1 MNKIEAPSR
10 TTQTKHRSQAVQDK
24 PTLQSDTPLLPS
36 EKKEGAGP
44 EHQLVVVLRA
54 TANRNLVWA
63 FLDGKK
69 KDGPVRLRVRD
80 SKFYRNGEQ
89 VMAYEVERDLWE
101 AVEHRRGP
109 RYGRMPD

>member
-1 MNKIEAPSR
+1 MNKIES
-10 TTQTKHRSQAVQDK
+10 AVKDS
-24 PTLQSDTPLLPS
+24 PTGATSPK
-36 EKKEGAGP
+36 EKKKAAA
-44 EHQLVVVLRA
+44 VVEPARHLLIVLRP

-63 FLDGKK
+63 VLDGKK

-80 SKFYRNGEQ
+80 AKFYRNGEQ

-109 RYGRMPD
+109 RYGRMQD

>member
-1 MNKIEAPSR
+1 MEPAR
-10 TTQTKHRSQAVQDK
+10 H
-24 PTLQSDTPLLPS
+24 LLI
-36 EKKEGAGP
+36 
-44 EHQLVVVLRA
+44 VLRP

-63 FLDGKK
+63 VLDGKK

-109 RYGRMPD
+109 RYGRMQD